1 MSKVSLGLYPIFTLK
16 HRQHAL
22 LKLWFLYTYLH
33 ALTEQKRADFVV
45 IVMETSTVT
54 LFQVITFLCILLS
67 TGASDDWARGAAHI
81 KYTYTI
87 ELRDRGSFGF
97 ILPVKYILPTARE
110 ALAAALTVAGEIANG
125 R

>member
-1 MSKVSLGLYPIFTLK
+1 VKISNL
-16 HRQHAL
+16 
-22 LKLWFLYTYLH
+22 
-33 ALTEQKRADFVV
+33 
-45 IVMETSTVT
+45 T

-67 TGASDDWARGAAHI
+67 TGASDDWAKGAARI

-97 ILPVKYILPTARE
+97 ILPVQYILPTARE
-110 ALAAALTVAGEIANG
+110 ALAAALTLAGEIANV

>member
-1 MSKVSLGLYPIFTLK
+1 VGAPSRAGPGAVAPLATLK
-16 HRQHAL
+16 HRPCLH
-22 LKLWFLYTYLH
+22 TYLH
-33 ALTEQKRADFVV
+33 ALTEQKRAVFVV
-45 IVMETSTVT
+45 SVAKPSNLT

-67 TGASDDWARGAAHI
+67 TGASDDWSKGAARI

-97 ILPVKYILPTARE
+97 ILPVQYILPTARE
-110 ALAAALTVAGEIANG
+110 ALAAALTLAGEIANV

>member
-1 MSKVSLGLYPIFTLK
+1 MTPLYPSSTLRG
-16 HRQHAL
+16 RQHAL
-22 LKLWFLYTYLH
+22 LKLWFLHTYLH
-33 ALTEQKRADFVV
+33 ALTEQKRAVFIVSVV
-45 IVMETSTVT
+45 KISNLT

-67 TGASDDWARGAAHI
+67 TGASDDWAKGAARI

-97 ILPVKYILPTARE
+97 ILPVQYILPTARE
-110 ALAAALTVAGEIANG
+110 ALAAALTLAGEIANV